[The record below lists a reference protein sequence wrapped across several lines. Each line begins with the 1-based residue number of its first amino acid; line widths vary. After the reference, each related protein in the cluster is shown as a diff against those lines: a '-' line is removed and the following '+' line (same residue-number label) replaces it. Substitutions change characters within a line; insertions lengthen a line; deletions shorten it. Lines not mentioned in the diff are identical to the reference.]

1 MRPSSNTQEKWA
13 GEIRTQIAGM
23 QYVRGRARP
32 GEKVYLEREPDNP
45 HDSFAIRIKNLDF
58 EDVGFV
64 PRQISSWLAVL
75 IDQGKILVDGE
86 TPPRHHEDSPD
97 RRGGCP
103 LVLKIYIADKGRSM
117 FSPNPFPQTDVEALQ
132 EAVRIVYD
140 NLSKF
145 ENPEIISGLEKR
157 LLPVLRRDVTPETHL
172 MLHLFSSK
180 GESLRNRSTKKT
192 KKKIQQA
199 LARLQLGEAIH
210 HRGLTMHPI
219 FSNGSVGADYI
230 LLKNAIESNQAIVEE
245 VSDQGQVNE
254 LMLHNQA
261 DKPLLIPE
269 GEILIG
275 AKQNRVI
282 NISLIAAARSS
293 LRIPVSCVER
303 GRWRFTS
310 KTFQSAHYASP
321 KLRAQKLRSV
331 QRSRKES
338 GAAYSDQGAVWEEIS
353 SNLRDM
359 NAHSSTESI
368 TDGYQK
374 SQDRIHEYR
383 EKFILPDKAVG
394 VLAVSGGCIM
404 GLDCF
409 DSPQSFQQCWGRLS
423 ESYFI
428 DAIQNQ
434 EDEVNTGET
443 VSQFWTHLPDSIELC
458 QRSIGLGHELIARG
472 QEFAGS
478 GVWYADS
485 LCHLSIFR
493 VQV

>member
-1 MRPSSNTQEKWA
+1 MRSSSNPHEKQA
-13 GEIRTQIAGM
+13 GEIRTHIAGM
-23 QYVRGRARP
+23 QYVRGKARP

-58 EDVGFV
+58 EDVGFI
-64 PRQISSWLAVL
+64 PRRISCWLAAL
-75 IDQGKILVDGE
+75 IDQGKIIIGAEIPLQD
-86 TPPRHHEDSPD
+86 REDPQD
-97 RRGGCP
+97 RRGGHP
-103 LVLKIYIADKGRSM
+103 LILKIYIADKGRSI
-117 FSPNPFPQTDVEALQ
+117 FSPNPSPKTDVEALQ
-132 EAVRIVYD
+132 EAVRILFD
-140 NLSKF
+140 NLHGF
-145 ENPEIISGLEKR
+145 ENPDIISGLEKR

-172 MLHLFSSK
+172 MLHLFSSQ
-180 GESLRNRSTKKT
+180 GEEIRNRHGKKVR
-192 KKKIQQA
+192 KKIQQA
-199 LARLQLGEAIH
+199 LSSLQLGEPIH
-210 HRGLTMHPI
+210 YRSLTLHPI
-219 FSNGSVGADYI
+219 FCNGSAGADYI
-230 LLKNAIESNQAIVEE
+230 LLKTAIESELAIVEE
-245 VSDQGQVNE
+245 VSDQGRVNE

-261 DKPLLIPE
+261 NKPLLIPE

-275 AKQNRVI
+275 AKQNRVV
-282 NISLIAAARSS
+282 NISLIAAAHSS

-303 GRWRFTS
+303 ERWRFTS

-331 QRSRKES
+331 QRCRRDS

-353 SNLRDM
+353 SNLREM

-374 SQDRIHEYR
+374 SKERIREYR
-383 EKFILPDKAVG
+383 DKFILPEKAVG
-394 VLAVSGGCIM
+394 VLAASGDRIM
-404 GLDCF
+404 GMDCF
-409 DSPQSFQQCWGRLS
+409 DSPQSFRQCWARLS

-434 EDEVNTGET
+434 EDEISSREV
-443 VSQFWTHLPDSIELC
+443 VSQFWTHLPESIDLC
-458 QRSIGLGHELIARG
+458 QRSIGLGHELIARD

-493 VQV
+493 VQ